1 MVTLARQSSDWNRAS
16 YLSDEAVR
24 EPQPIADLMEQLL
37 SRYAGRAKIQVVI
50 SDASDQPHHGQ
61 AGAAN
66 QLLGSTR

>member
-1 MVTLARQSSDWNRAS
+1 MVTLARQLSDWNRAS

-24 EPQPIADLMEQLL
+24 EPTPIADLMEQLL
-37 SRYAGRAKIQVVI
+37 SRYAGRAKIQVI
-50 SDASDQPHHGQ
+50 IAEANDQPHDQ